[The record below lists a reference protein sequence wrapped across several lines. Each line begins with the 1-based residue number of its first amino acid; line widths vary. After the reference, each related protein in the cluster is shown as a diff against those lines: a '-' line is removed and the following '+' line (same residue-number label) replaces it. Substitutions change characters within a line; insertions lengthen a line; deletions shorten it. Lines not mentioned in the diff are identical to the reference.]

1 MQGTASLSAADA
13 LMAEYPE
20 AEFIVRVRLTEFWVN
35 CPRYIHRFEKQQTSR
50 YVPQPGCTTPL
61 AEWKRV
67 DRMQDVLSRQDAQ
80 RAQQQG
86 LISEEEWIAKVKA
99 GDPTA

>member
-1 MQGTASLSAADA
+1 MRVQLSE
-13 LMAEYPE
+13 L
-20 AEFIVRVRLTEFWVN
+20 WVN
-35 CPRYIHRFEKQQTSR
+35 CPRYIHRYEKQHTSR
-50 YVPQPGCTTPL
+50 YVPQEGCTTPL

-67 DRMQDVLSRQDAQ
+67 DQIQDVLRPQEAV

-86 LISEEEWIAKVKA
+86 LISEEEWIAKVVA